1 MGHQKEQVLA
11 VVVAQSSGLA
21 NPIRRPGKKVQA
33 GIAVLAAMALMA
45 GLLVGVSATGDDL
58 FGLGPKLAILA
69 VAGFGGI
76 LLFILGVKRM
86 ELFVLV
92 LLAVRS
98 SMDVSRLNGD
108 AQSQSIANPSSL
120 VALMFL
126 GMGLTWIFLRRA
138 SGKRHPTSFLQRAL
152 ILFMVAAGLN
162 VIGSADPAV
171 SGLEFLRTTAA
182 IIMFFVVDRLL
193 EDTHR
198 PDRILKAVFASA
210 IVPVML
216 GLVGPYIGLH
226 LVETKDRVTRVTS
239 TFVGANS
246 FSYYLVF
253 LGLMAFGLARYAK
266 PKFRVPL
273 IGLGSLLTLTLVLT
287 YTRTAWI
294 AFAAGMVVIAAYT
307 SRKVLVGVVVVL
319 VLSVLFVPA
328 IGDRFQELGSDNT
341 YNTYRR
347 DSLEWRLAY
356 WTDILP
362 LANANP
368 VTGIGLKMTP
378 EVSGKLPHNDYIRSY
393 VEMGLVGLISFLVML
408 VAMIRTPMRA
418 LRKYDDDLRRGILL
432 GFLAIA
438 IALGISSMADNLINQ
453 VVVLWYVFALGGYAS
468 WAARHAGDPAGDQ
481 PEPPLTV
488 AAVGAGGPMKEGD
501 GCGAV

>member
-1 MGHQKEQVLA
+1 
-11 VVVAQSSGLA
+11 
-21 NPIRRPGKKVQA
+21 
-33 GIAVLAAMALMA
+33 
-45 GLLVGVSATGDDL
+45 
-58 FGLGPKLAILA
+58 
-69 VAGFGGI
+69 
-76 LLFILGVKRM
+76 
-86 ELFVLV
+86 
-92 LLAVRS
+92 
-98 SMDVSRLNGD
+98 
-108 AQSQSIANPSSL
+108 
-120 VALMFL
+120 
-126 GMGLTWIFLRRA
+126 
-138 SGKRHPTSFLQRAL
+138 
-152 ILFMVAAGLN
+152 
-162 VIGSADPAV
+162 
-171 SGLEFLRTTAA
+171 
-182 IIMFFVVDRLL
+182 MFFVVDRLL
-193 EDTHR
+193 EDTER

-216 GLVGPYIGLH
+216 GLVGPYVGLH
-226 LVETKDRVTRVTS
+226 LVETKDRITRVTS

-246 FSYYLVF
+246 FSYYLAF

-266 PKFRVPL
+266 PRYRLPL

-307 SRKVLVGVVVVL
+307 SRRCSSRVVHRCV

-328 IGDRFQELGSDNT
+328 IGNRFQELGSDNT

-347 DSLEWRLAY
+347 NSLDWRLAY

-368 VTGIGLKMTP
+368 VTGIGLKMTS

-408 VAMIRTPMRA
+408 VAMIRTPLRA

-438 IALGISSMADNLINQ
+438 IALAISSMADNLINQ
-453 VVVLWYVFALGGYAS
+453 VVVLWYVFALGGCAS
-468 WAARHAGDPAGDQ
+468 WAARHADPPAGDQ
-481 PEPPLTV
+481 PETPLTV